1 MLKIGDNLPAFSC
14 QDDKGNMITQ
24 DDFIGKNIVLFFYP
38 RANTPGCTAQAC
50 NLSENY
56 NRLTDAGYSIYGV
69 SADQVK
75 HQSSFSNKFGF
86 PYPLLADTEKTLI
99 NSFGV
104 WGFKKFMG
112 KEYEG
117 ILRTTFVMNKQG
129 VITKVIEKV
138 KTKDHTSQILDL

>member
-86 PYPLLADTEKTLI
+86 PYPLLADTEKILI
-99 NSFGV
+99 DSFGV

-117 ILRTTFVMNKQG
+117 ILSCLLY
-129 VITKVIEKV
+129 
-138 KTKDHTSQILDL
+138 TSPSPRDS